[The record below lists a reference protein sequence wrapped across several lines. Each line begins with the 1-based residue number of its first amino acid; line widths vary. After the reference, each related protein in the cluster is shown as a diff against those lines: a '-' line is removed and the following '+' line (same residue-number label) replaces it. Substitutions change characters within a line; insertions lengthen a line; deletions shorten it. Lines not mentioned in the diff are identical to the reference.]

1 MCRCRR
7 RAWSIKGLTSCGRDR
22 LTAHPRRIDQHGDVP
37 LEVVHR
43 QDPALRVARAQ
54 LVEFLLAVI
63 GDDSM
68 GRLAESFL
76 VTGVGTIPRHETGT
90 RRIRGRL
97 A

>member
-1 MCRCRR
+1 MEYQ
-7 RAWSIKGLTSCGRDR
+7 GLDIVWTR
-22 LTAHPRRIDQHGDVP
+22 LTAHPRRIDQHGDIP
-37 LEVVHR
+37 LEVFHR
-43 QDPALRVARAQ
+43 QDPALRVPRVQ

-63 GDDSM
+63 GNDSM

-90 RRIRGRL
+90 RRIRGRR

>member
-1 MCRCRR
+1 MNVSVSTACMEYQ
-7 RAWSIKGLTSCGRDR
+7 GLDIVWTR
-22 LTAHPRRIDQHGDVP
+22 LTAHPRRIDQHGDIP
-37 LEVVHR
+37 LEVFHR
-43 QDPALRVARAQ
+43 QDPALRVPRVQ

-63 GDDSM
+63 GNDSM

-90 RRIRGRL
+90 RRIRGRR

>member
-7 RAWSIKGLTSCGRDR
+7 RAWSIKGLTS
-22 LTAHPRRIDQHGDVP
+22 
-37 LEVVHR
+37 
-43 QDPALRVARAQ
+43 DPALRVPRVQ

-63 GDDSM
+63 GNDSM

-90 RRIRGRL
+90 RRIRGRR

>member
-1 MCRCRR
+1 MINGQCVGVDEGHDIV
-7 RAWSIKGLTSCGRDR
+7 WTR

-37 LEVVHR
+37 LEVFHR
-43 QDPALRVARAQ
+43 QDLALRVPRAQ

-63 GDDSM
+63 GNDSM

-76 VTGVGTIPRHETGT
+76 VTGVGTILRHETART
-90 RRIRGRL
+90 RAQYSARC